1 MATIRGWNFPEDLY
15 YLIEK
20 HVWVRPLPGGLVR
33 LGLTPAA
40 YHLLNNSLEAIS
52 IQTRSVGQLVAKG
65 KSLAMVESL
74 KYIGPL
80 AAPLAGRL
88 VAGNRRL
95 ADDPDLAVADPY
107 GEGWIADMQPADW
120 AAAQAEL
127 VTGAAAMI
135 AYEKFLSGKKIGWE

>member
-20 HVWVRPLPGGLVR
+20 HVWVRPLPGGLAR

-40 YHLLNNSLEAIS
+40 YHLLNNSLTAIS
-52 IQTRSVGQLVAKG
+52 IQARSVGQLVSKG

-80 AAPLAGRL
+80 AAPLAGVFVR
-88 VAGNRRL
+88 GNADL
-95 ADDPDLAVADPY
+95 AADPDLAVADPY
-107 GEGWIADMQPADW
+107 GVGWIAEMQPTDWFAD
-120 AAAQAEL
+120 QADL
-127 VTGAAAMI
+127 LTGPAAMA
-135 AYEKFLSGKKIGWE
+135 AYEKLLDANKIAWV